1 MSSDIARGMI
11 AKLQADRDRMDFLQS
26 HGYSLR
32 RISDLVSG
40 KQSLWMVHLNY
51 QHVASGRT
59 ARAAIDSARKVKVK
73 P

>member
-1 MSSDIARGMI
+1 MSSDIASGMMRR
-11 AKLQADRDRMDFLQS
+11 LQADRDRMDFLQS

-40 KQSLWMVHLNY
+40 KQSLWMVHMNY

-59 ARAAIDSARKVKVK
+59 ARVAIDNAIKAKVK